1 MAPTGRAAQ
10 NSPAGDLYHVNEA
23 SNKSRM
29 S

>member
-1 MAPTGRAAQ
+1 MAPTGRAAL
-10 NSPAGDLYHVNEA
+10 NSPADDLHYVNEA

>member
-1 MAPTGRAAQ
+1 MAPTGRAVQ
-10 NSPAGDLYHVNEA
+10 NSPAGDLHYVNEA